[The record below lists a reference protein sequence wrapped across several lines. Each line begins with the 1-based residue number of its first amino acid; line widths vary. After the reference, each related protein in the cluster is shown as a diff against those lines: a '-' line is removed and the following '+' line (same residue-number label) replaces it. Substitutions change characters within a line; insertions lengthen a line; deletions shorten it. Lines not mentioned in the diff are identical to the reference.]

1 MDIIISNSSQTPIYL
16 QIKEQIKN
24 KIITDELKA
33 GDLLPS
39 IRNLA
44 RDLRVSVIT
53 TKSAYDE
60 LEKEGF
66 LETRPGKGCFVA
78 NKNREL
84 VKEEQLKRVEKL
96 IEEAVNMAKLSKI
109 TKQDIQEMLTLFYDE
124 EES

>member
-24 KIITDELKA
+24 KIITGELKA

-66 LETRPGKGCFVA
+66 LETRPGRGCFVA

-96 IEEAVNMAKLSKI
+96 IEEAVNMAKLTKI
-109 TKQDIQEMLTLFYDE
+109 TKQEIQQMVTLFYDE

>member
-33 GDLLPS
+33 GDILPS

>member
-16 QIKEQIKN
+16 QIKEQTKN

-66 LETRPGKGCFVA
+66 LETRPGRGCFVA

-96 IEEAVNMAKLSKI
+96 IEEAVNMAKLTKI
-109 TKQDIQEMLTLFYDE
+109 TKQEIQQMVTLFYDDE
-124 EES
+124 

>member
-16 QIKEQIKN
+16 QIKEQTKN

-66 LETRPGKGCFVA
+66 LETRPGRGCFVA

-96 IEEAVNMAKLSKI
+96 IEEAVNMAKLTKI
-109 TKQDIQEMLTLFYDE
+109 TKQEIQQMVTLFYDE